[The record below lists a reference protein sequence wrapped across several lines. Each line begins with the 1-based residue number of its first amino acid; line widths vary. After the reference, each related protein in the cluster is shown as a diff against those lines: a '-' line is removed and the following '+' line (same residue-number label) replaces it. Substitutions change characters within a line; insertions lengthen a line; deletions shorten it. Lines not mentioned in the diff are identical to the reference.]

1 MKILKGFVRQSENP
15 KGSTPKGYIVYESFY
30 HTSEYIKQIDETPG
44 EVVWDDQQDE
54 NKREGEL
61 LPNEQNKA
69 HDKELVIY
77 ILSVLYRVIVYSEI
91 DNIF

>member
-1 MKILKGFVRQSENP
+1 MAQ
-15 KGSTPKGYIVYESFY
+15 GYIVYEVFY
-30 HTSEYIKQIDETPG
+30 CPREYMRKIDVTQG
-44 EVVWDDQQDE
+44 RVVLDDQQDE

-77 ILSVLYRVIVYSEI
+77 ILSILYRVIVYIEL
-91 DNIF
+91 DNIYLISY